1 MLKMDTSILV
11 SASDWIIPMIL
22 VGIIIYGM
30 LKGVNVFEAFIEGAK
45 DGLKV
50 VLDILPT
57 LIGLLVAVGMLR
69 SSGAL
74 SALSEAIAP
83 LLGHTCFPS
92 VLIPVALLHT
102 FSSSAS
108 TGLIIDLF
116 KTYGPDSFIGR
127 LASIMLSCTETIF
140 YTMSVYFMTIKV
152 KRSRYTLTGSLI
164 ATLTGIIAAYV
175 LTLKFFGI

>member
-1 MLKMDTSILV
+1 MAILLGI
-11 SASDWIIPMIL
+11 SDWLIPLIMT
-22 VGIIIYGM
+22 GIIIYGL
-30 LKGVNVFEAFIEGAK
+30 LKDVDVFEAFIEGAM

-50 VLDILPT
+50 VVDLLPT

-69 SSGAL
+69 ASGAL
-74 SALSEAIAP
+74 TGLSKLIAP
-83 LLGHTCFPS
+83 LISFSNFPPDM
-92 VLIPVALLHT
+92 IPVVLLRS
-102 FSSSAS
+102 FSSSAA

-127 LASIMLSCTETIF
+127 LVSIMFGCTETIF

-152 KRSRYTLTGSLI
+152 RKSRYTLTGAII
-164 ATLTGIIAAYV
+164 ATVAGIIAAYY

>member
-1 MLKMDTSILV
+1 MAILLGI
-11 SASDWIIPMIL
+11 SDWLIPLIMT
-22 VGIIIYGM
+22 GIIIYGL
-30 LKGVNVFEAFIEGAK
+30 LKDVDVFEAFIEGAM

-50 VLDILPT
+50 VVDLLPT

-69 SSGAL
+69 ASGAL
-74 SALSEAIAP
+74 TGLSKLIAP
-83 LLGHTCFPS
+83 LISFSNFPPDM
-92 VLIPVALLHT
+92 IPVVLLRS
-102 FSSSAS
+102 FSSSAA

-127 LASIMLSCTETIF
+127 LVSIMFGCTETIF

-152 KRSRYTLTGSLI
+152 RKSRYTLTGALI
-164 ATLTGIIAAYV
+164 ATVAGIIAAYY

>member
-1 MLKMDTSILV
+1 MSILV
-11 SASDWIIPMIL
+11 TASDWIIPLIM
-22 VGIIIYGM
+22 VGIIVYGM
-30 LKGVNVFEAFIEGAK
+30 LKDVNVFEAFIEGAK

-69 SSGAL
+69 CSGAL
-74 SALSEAIAP
+74 TALSKAISP
-83 LLGHTCFPS
+83 MLSFSHFPS
-92 VLIPVALLHT
+92 EVIPTLLLHT

-108 TGLIIDLF
+108 TGLMIDLF

-127 LASIMLSCTETIF
+127 LVSITSGCTETIF
-140 YTMSVYFMTIKV
+140 YTMTVYYMIIKV
-152 KRSRYTLTGSLI
+152 KNSRYTLAGSLI
-164 ATLTGIIAAYV
+164 ATLSGILAAYY